1 MLIPLRL
8 LWNLKVK
15 KIEKLFVGFAMCVGA
30 ITMIC
35 AIIRASSLG
44 SFADAGQIP
53 ISWLILWGLIE
64 GIVGKSAS
72 TSTSP
77 HQENCSPKILYYL
90 TDSPGLVQLYS
101 SIVCQFMPSSCGI
114 TSALCAHAAKVALYR
129 IRGNFRSG
137 KEVRS
142 EPRVCFLVT

>member
-1 MLIPLRL
+1 MYDPAVGTALSRHKRLESESSVADQPALVMLIPLRL

-64 GIVGKSAS
+64 GIVGKLAS
-72 TSTSP
+72 TSTLP
-77 HQENCSPKILYYL
+77 HQEHCSSKYY
-90 TDSPGLVQLYS
+90 
-101 SIVCQFMPSSCGI
+101 
-114 TSALCAHAAKVALYR
+114 
-129 IRGNFRSG
+129 
-137 KEVRS
+137 
-142 EPRVCFLVT
+142 VT